1 MLKLADSYILE
12 ADYKRQQGFSLAEV
26 VVAMVVVAMLATAFL
41 SAFSVVLRNSASP
54 MQTALMEDVVAGQ
67 LDQVLSGTFQSAVAI
82 PASATVNVGGTIYT
96 AAFSSALVD
105 ALPAA
110 SAVHVT
116 VTVWCDS
123 CMASSTLSGDV
134 YAIH

>member
-1 MLKLADSYILE
+1 ME
-12 ADYKRQQGFSLAEV
+12 ADYTRQQGFSLAEV
-26 VVAMVVVAMLATAFL
+26 VVAIVVVAMLATAFL
-41 SAFSVVLRNSASP
+41 SAFSVVLRNSATP
-54 MQTALMEDVVAGQ
+54 VQTALMEDIVAAQ

-105 ALPAA
+105 ALPTA

-134 YAIH
+134 YAIR